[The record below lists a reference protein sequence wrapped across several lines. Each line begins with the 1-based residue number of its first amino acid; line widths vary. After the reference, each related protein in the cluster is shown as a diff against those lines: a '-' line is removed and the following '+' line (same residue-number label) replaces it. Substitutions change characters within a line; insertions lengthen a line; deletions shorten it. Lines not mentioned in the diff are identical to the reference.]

1 MVEIHSVVELL
12 LLWQVDKLMLSFSEK
27 KDQQRTE
34 RDVALKVCVKC
45 HMKRNYGSENAVVRV

>member
-1 MVEIHSVVELL
+1 
-12 LLWQVDKLMLSFSEK
+12 MLSFSEK

-45 HMKRNYGSENAVVRV
+45 HIKRNYGSENAVVRVEKENWKTIQKVKPLSLN